1 MVKIMAKGKGLA
13 VLALIFGI
21 SGLGLGLYSYILI
34 QTPTTEI
41 TRSGIHRTWYN
52 YDKTT
57 YFSNPTSTNITIA
70 DLLIN
75 FSVEPNEYLYLNYV
89 GEACAQTGFLSY
101 VQVWFELDGVILD
114 GPEDPDFYYI
124 TTGNRISGPVSLQHS
139 LDNITLGIHNI
150 TISFLGSD
158 PTNYL
163 QKQSLL
169 VQTYIP

>member
-1 MVKIMAKGKGLA
+1 MIKGKGLA

-21 SGLGLGLYSYILI
+21 SGLGLGLYSFILI
-34 QTPTTEI
+34 HTPTTEI

-52 YDKTT
+52 YNQTT
-57 YFSNPTSTNITIA
+57 YYTDPASVAITIV

-75 FSVEPNEYLYLNYV
+75 FSVETNEYVYVNYV
-89 GEACAQTGFLSY
+89 GEATAQTGSFSF
-101 VQVWFELDGVILD
+101 VHGWFELDGNVL
-114 GPEDPDFYYI
+114 GGQEYPDFYFL
-124 TTGNRISGPVSLQHS
+124 TTGNRTVGTVSLQHS
-139 LDNITLGIHNI
+139 LDNVTPGIHNI
-150 TISFLGSD
+150 TIRVLGSD

>member
-1 MVKIMAKGKGLA
+1 MTKGKGLA
-13 VLALIFGI
+13 VLALIIGI

-41 TRSGIHRTWYN
+41 TRSGVHRTWYT
-52 YDKTT
+52 YDQTT
-57 YFSNPTSTNITIA
+57 YYTNPASFAITMV

-75 FSVEPNEYLYLNYV
+75 FTVETNEYAYVNYV
-89 GEACAQTGFLSY
+89 GEACAQNGSLSY
-101 VQVWFELDGVILD
+101 LHVWFEVDGVILGGSD
-114 GPEDPDFYYI
+114 DPDFYFL
-124 TTGNRISGPVSLQHS
+124 TTGDRIVGSVSLQHS
-139 LDNITLGIHNI
+139 LDNLTLGIHNI
-150 TISFLGSD
+150 TIRALGSD

>member
-1 MVKIMAKGKGLA
+1 MAKGKGLA
-13 VLALIFGI
+13 VLALLFGI
-21 SGLGLGLYSYILI
+21 SGLGLGLYSFILI

-41 TRSGIHRTWYN
+41 TKSGIHRTWYN
-52 YDKTT
+52 YDQTT
-57 YFSNPTSTNITIA
+57 YYTNPASFAITMV

-75 FSVEPNEYLYLNYV
+75 FAVETNEYAYVNYI
-89 GEACAQTGFLSY
+89 GEACAQTGSLSY
-101 VQVWFELDGVILD
+101 VHVWFELDGVILG
-114 GPEDPDFYYI
+114 GPEDPDFLYI
-124 TTGNRISGPVSLQHS
+124 TTGDRISGPVSLQHS
-139 LDNITLGIHNI
+139 LDNITLGIHNV